1 MELAHQESSRSSWS
15 QKCEDL
21 YLCEDTFIARGIVH
35 CDKSSLVFVLFCLTV
50 LGIDAGPCAC

>member
-35 CDKSSLVFVLFCLTV
+35 CDKSSLVFVLFCFV
-50 LGIDAGPCAC
+50 LFDSAGD